1 MFCTN
6 GRFFISV
13 GIGITLIMIWF
24 LFTRHRATREPYP
37 DIYGPVGPPGVTG
50 PVGPTGPTGPTGSVG
65 KFNTPWNGTRG
76 QYIVV
81 QHRANGNKRAVT
93 VADISVVI
101 LDPAHDRREM
111 QLFMLAEMSS
121 NPQNAPLI
129 RLTDR
134 DPTTSLQTDAS
145 TDTQFIRFNLQSV
158 YAIARV
164 IVYAQPGSE
173 LALTECDLQ
182 ILDAQQKI
190 VKSLPFPTSI
200 QNRYVFQL

>member
-1 MFCTN
+1 
-6 GRFFISV
+6 
-13 GIGITLIMIWF
+13 
-24 LFTRHRATREPYP
+24 
-37 DIYGPVGPPGVTG
+37 
-50 PVGPTGPTGPTGSVG
+50 
-65 KFNTPWNGTRG
+65 
-76 QYIVV
+76 
-81 QHRANGNKRAVT
+81 
-93 VADISVVI
+93 
-101 LDPAHDRREM
+101 
-111 QLFMLAEMSS
+111 MSS